1 MVLLASTP
9 TRGVADIMEASL
21 IFNLE
26 YSGVNLQNNLN
37 FAKYPFA
44 REVYNDELHLE
55 YYLYVALRELPR
67 GKKWRQENAA
77 KDIAKDLNDSAVS
90 ARLNAMFQ
98 REQAIMKF
106 LGRNWRFFE
115 EALKKAAE
123 AGPGVMSRERGWVED
138 EDDVDELAKWVMMR
152 IEDANAIHELTA
164 SGQDEA
170 SGQAAVPAGPEAYLM
185 ATARRLMNLM
195 EGNTWNRPAG
205 SVRIRDEVD
214 NEIINAGSR
223 QEPYEWEPVEID
235 E

>member
-26 YSGVNLQNNLN
+26 YSGINLQNNLN
-37 FAKYPFA
+37 FSKYPFA
-44 REVYNDELHLE
+44 REIYDDELHLE
-55 YYLYVALRELPR
+55 YYLYVVLKELPP
-67 GKKWRQENAA
+67 GKAWRQENETNT
-77 KDIAKDLNDSAVS
+77 IAKNLNDSAVS

-123 AGPGVMSRERGWVED
+123 AGPGVMNRERGWVED
-138 EDDVDELAKWVMMR
+138 EDDVDELAKWVMRR
-152 IEDANAIHELTA
+152 IEDANATHELTA
-164 SGQDEA
+164 SGQEEA

-185 ATARRLMNLM
+185 ATARQLMNFM
-195 EGNTWNRPAG
+195 EGNTWKGPIG
-205 SVRIRDEVD
+205 GVRMRTEAD
-214 NEIINAGSR
+214 NEIINAGST
-223 QEPYEWEPVEID
+223 QEPYEWEPVEIS